1 MLRLHLDKSF
11 LGRVGEFDAAQ
22 RRKLLWQT
30 DERESPCTSALI
42 RAGGNILWWGMGGSG
57 RFCGLDL
64 MKPIISSLSS
74 ILVFM
79 VFLSNSR
86 VL

>member
-30 DERESPCTSALI
+30 DERESPCTSTLI
-42 RAGGNILWWGMGGSG
+42 RAGGNG
-57 RFCGLDL
+57 REGGLDHSVGL
-64 MKPIISSLSS
+64 I
-74 ILVFM
+74 
-79 VFLSNSR
+79 
-86 VL
+86 